1 MNKDKE
7 VKERIINRLFNVLQE
22 QARIIREDT
31 SLSDEEKL
39 IQLDIVLDLHHFLR
53 EHDEAVQ
60 VLNKYSRERRGLI
73 ENDER

>member
-1 MNKDKE
+1 MNKNEEAKE
-7 VKERIINRLFNVLQE
+7 QITNRLFNILQE
-22 QARIIREDT
+22 QASLIRENT
-31 SLSDEEKL
+31 NLSNEEKL

-53 EHDEAVQ
+53 EHDMAVQ